1 MFAESVGIMRKVWW
15 WVTLKVRWIKVEV
28 SR

>member
-15 WVTLKVRWIKVEV
+15 WVMLKVRWIKVEV